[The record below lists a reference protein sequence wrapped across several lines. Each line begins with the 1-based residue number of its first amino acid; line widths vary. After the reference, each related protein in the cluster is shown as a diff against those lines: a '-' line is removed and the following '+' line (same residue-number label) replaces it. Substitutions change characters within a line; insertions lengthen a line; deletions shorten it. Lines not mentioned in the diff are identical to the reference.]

1 MLSFKE
7 YLAEVSQRIPGKS
20 ISGAIYVHK
29 DYVENHPKI
38 PQSEYQRAKSK
49 LPTDHDFTAVKY
61 DKNEGSFSFIHSPD
75 FDTADEPTVGRAIK
89 VKPSGDIKVT
99 EPTKDPKIWHHK
111 WQWVA
116 DDYKGFDVNQSK
128 QRSKDWKDVVGVDR
142 QVSSRIGSKS
152 YWEREI
158 VPKIKKVN
166 S

>member
-7 YLAEVSQRIPGKS
+7 YLTEASQRIPGKS
-20 ISGAIYVHK
+20 IGGAIYVHK

-38 PQSEYQRAKSK
+38 PQSEYQKAKSK

-99 EPTKDPKIWHHK
+99 EPTRDPKIWHHK